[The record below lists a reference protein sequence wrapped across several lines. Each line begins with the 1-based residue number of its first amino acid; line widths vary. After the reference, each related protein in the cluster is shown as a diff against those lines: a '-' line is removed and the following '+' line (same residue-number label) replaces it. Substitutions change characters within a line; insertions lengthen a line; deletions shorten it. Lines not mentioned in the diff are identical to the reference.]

1 MKVGDVKDVVAWV
14 NAMPGPGSA
23 PTLHVTGKVTAPTP
37 CYEVLAE
44 FDGFDKSDP
53 PVYRVKVTLSERPG
67 LCPQVLT
74 DKEFHY
80 VERNYA
86 GTSKQVRVL
95 SDTDSKTVD
104 IQIVS

>member
-14 NAMPGPGSA
+14 NVMPGPGSA
-23 PTLHVTGKVTAPTP
+23 PTLHVTGKVTAPSP
-37 CYEVLAE
+37 CHQVLAE
-44 FDGFDKSDP
+44 FDGFDKSEP
-53 PVYRVKVTLSERPG
+53 PVYRVKVVLGEQQG

-86 GTSKQVRVL
+86 GNSKQLRVL
-95 SDTDSKTVD
+95 SDTDGKTVD
-104 IQIVS
+104 IQTVS